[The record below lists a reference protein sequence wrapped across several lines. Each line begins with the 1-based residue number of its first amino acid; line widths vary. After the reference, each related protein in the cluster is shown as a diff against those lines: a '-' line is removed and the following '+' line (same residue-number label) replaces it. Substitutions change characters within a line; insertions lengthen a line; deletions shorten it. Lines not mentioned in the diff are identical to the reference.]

1 VTNASLIKID
11 KVSFDSYVR
20 DIFDNMLKDQLDF
33 MKICPIFKGIKKE
46 TLIELGIRTERKKF
60 ITNSEILQRKF
71 KADTLYI
78 IRRGVVKVLY
88 LLKEVVKTVPF
99 IKDETAIRKKVA
111 QENFNN
117 YGIKV
122 DKAQEEEK
130 VIEILARG
138 PTKEDYDK
146 NNVLL
151 KDITLESMKMGD
163 VFPAYFAIVGFSNE
177 NENLSFVADSP
188 CELISMKLS
197 DLQEGVPV
205 RKD

>member
-1 VTNASLIKID
+1 
-11 KVSFDSYVR
+11 
-20 DIFDNMLKDQLDF
+20 M
-33 MKICPIFKGIKKE
+33 
-46 TLIELGIRTERKKF
+46 
-60 ITNSEILQRKF
+60 
-71 KADTLYI
+71 
-78 IRRGVVKVLY
+78 
-88 LLKEVVKTVPF
+88 KTVPF
-99 IKDETAIRKKVA
+99 IKDETLIRKKVA

-205 RKD
+205 IKDLFRLLTNFYNSLLSLILMTNS